1 RLLSTPSGNEADDL
15 TPGSRRRASISPAAG
30 NYIKAS
36 TMPAQEE
43 DQEHHSR
50 IWKFLTCLTSEHVL
64 SNITGVVVMI
74 DAFLTC
80 YDIDQRAAGET
91 PSTIVGLLSDACLMV
106 YTLELILLCIANGV
120 RVLCERSKDVLFM
133 VDLVVLVC
141 GYVELLLEAF
151 GLADFFVQIGMLRML
166 RVARI
171 MRLTRLLRKSS
182 SLKELRRLLTM
193 MATCMKALAWSFLM
207 CFGVMTFWAMLMVE
221 VIHPLVQ
228 NLANDEFGDCE
239 QCIRATSSVMSANL
253 LLFKTVIAGDSWGL
267 IAVPVIEAHPFTAF
281 LFVGSQLTLVFGV
294 LNLIVAVVVDTFA
307 EARAHDVLNLAEELE
322 QDMKL
327 DKISLR
333 KIFDRIDEDGSG
345 TVTIDEL
352 IDGARKDPEFQS
364 RLQVMDIDEVDLQQL
379 FEMIDTEGSGQVHAK
394 DFIGPLS
401 RWVRDSKTAPRFV
414 KYNVMRLMHLHT
426 EHSRSVDQ
434 RFEMLAQRFD
444 EMLLA
449 MRHGMGG
456 DRTISESISAGSLSM
471 QMMQFRNS
479 APVTDRFQ
487 TNEVEAVEQPKASLS
502 TSVSLLPGARP
513 VEQELLESMEAGAG
527 VRNPRSTEPGSTFA
541 VIYCSKWDDMRHVR
555 QTKNRRWEGVQ
566 RPWLNSPLKACMMY
580 QFHVVVFVS
589 YYEQFRARAMFNAC
603 LCTCAA
609 AYFAA
614 KAFRADLLESV
625 NALYSSILQ
634 RRSLDELPEGR
645 LPRRLSL
652 PLASS
657 TKECSFPRS
666 SMPETGVSVTARF
679 SF

>member
-502 TSVSLLPGARP
+502 TSVSLLPGSARP
-513 VEQELLESMEAGAG
+513 VEQELLESME
-527 VRNPRSTEPGSTFA
+527 
-541 VIYCSKWDDMRHVR
+541 
-555 QTKNRRWEGVQ
+555 
-566 RPWLNSPLKACMMY
+566 
-580 QFHVVVFVS
+580 
-589 YYEQFRARAMFNAC
+589 
-603 LCTCAA
+603 
-609 AYFAA
+609 
-614 KAFRADLLESV
+614 AFRADLLESV